1 MKSKRKKTKELKY
14 YAINN
19 LEYLTLMFVVL
30 NLFIVCC
37 FGCPSGSQR
46 FN

>member
-1 MKSKRKKTKELKY
+1 
-14 YAINN
+14 
-19 LEYLTLMFVVL
+19 MFVVL

-37 FGCPSGSQR
+37 FGCPCGSQR